1 MANKN
6 NNHFFALPKNNKNL
20 DEYIKENLS
29 DCVETDAPLIIGGG
43 SITANGMTTW
53 EIKNGK
59 KITKKF
65 GKNKK

>member
-1 MANKN
+1 MANK
-6 NNHFFALPKNNKNL
+6 KNKN
-20 DEYIKENLS
+20 EIIE
-29 DCVETDAPLIIGGG
+29 VPLMFVGGG
-43 SITANGMTTW
+43 SITANGMTIC